1 MQTPI
6 QHVYRSSHEGD
17 GLFYAW
23 FLSMHTRVDIILCSR
38 KSEEELL
45 LTVDHIYDTL
55 CQLEKTANYYDP
67 TSELARV
74 NRMAATSPVVLSEE
88 LYAMID
94 LCLEYNKKTL
104 GCFDITV
111 LSNNYDRN
119 TIHSVQL
126 SAEERSVFF
135 RQPGVTLNLSGFL
148 KGYALEKIKSIL
160 KESMIENALINMGN
174 SSVLA
179 LGNHPMGKGWKIN
192 FGWAANASTN
202 TATNA
207 TTNAT
212 TDTATNATADTA
224 TNATTD
230 TATDTATAATAANAD
245 NPQSIL
251 LYNEC
256 LTTSGNESSQRK
268 HIISPRSGEFVKGA
282 RQIAVV
288 TADGAIGEILSTG
301 LFAADDEQR
310 EALLAEFSP
319 FLKAH
324 FYIGY

>member
-45 LTVDHIYDTL
+45 LTVNHIYDTL

-135 RQPGVTLNLSGFL
+135 RQSGVTLNLSGFL

-202 TATNA
+202 ASTN
-207 TTNAT
+207 
-212 TDTATNATADTA
+212 TATNATADTA
-224 TNATTD
+224 T
-230 TATDTATAATAANAD
+230 TAATDASANTD

-288 TADGAIGEILSTG
+288 TADGSIGEILSTG

-324 FYIGY
+324 FCIGY

>member
-1 MQTPI
+1 MQTTI

-23 FLSMHTRVDIILCSR
+23 FLSMHTRVDIILCNR

-45 LTVDHIYDTL
+45 LTVNHVYDVL

-67 TSELARV
+67 TSELAYV

-94 LCLEYNKKTL
+94 LCLEYNIKTL

-192 FGWAANASTN
+192 FGWTANASTNVATNASTN

-207 TTNAT
+207 T
-212 TDTATNATADTA
+212 ADTA
-224 TNATTD
+224 T
-230 TATDTATAATAANAD
+230 TAATDASANAD

-288 TADGAIGEILSTG
+288 TADGSIGEILSTG

>member
-1 MQTPI
+1 MQTTI
-6 QHVYRSSHEGD
+6 QHVYKSSREGD

-45 LTVDHIYDTL
+45 LTVNHIYDIL

-67 TSELARV
+67 TSELAYV
-74 NRMAATSPVVLSEE
+74 NRTAATSPVVLSEE

-94 LCLEYNKKTL
+94 LCLKYNIKTL

-126 SAEERSVFF
+126 SAEERSIFF

-202 TATNA
+202 ASTN
-207 TTNAT
+207 
-212 TDTATNATADTA
+212 
-224 TNATTD
+224 
-230 TATDTATAATAANAD
+230 TATDTAATDASANTD

-288 TADGAIGEILSTG
+288 TVDGSIGEILSTG

>member
-23 FLSMHTRVDIILCSR
+23 FLSMHTRVDIILCNR

-45 LTVDHIYDTL
+45 LTVNHIYDVL

-67 TSELARV
+67 TSELAYV

-135 RQPGVTLNLSGFL
+135 RQSGVTLNLSGFL

-202 TATNA
+202 ASTNV
-207 TTNAT
+207 
-212 TDTATNATADTA
+212 ATNATADTA
-224 TNATTD
+224 TNASTNATTD
-230 TATDTATAATAANAD
+230 TAATDASANTD

-288 TADGAIGEILSTG
+288 TADGSIGEILSTG

>member
-1 MQTPI
+1 MQTTI

-45 LTVDHIYDTL
+45 LTVNHIYDVL

-67 TSELARV
+67 TSELAYV

-94 LCLEYNKKTL
+94 LCLEYNIKTL

-202 TATNA
+202 TAT
-207 TTNAT
+207 
-212 TDTATNATADTA
+212 DTATT
-224 TNATTD
+224 
-230 TATDTATAATAANAD
+230 TAATDASANAD

-288 TADGAIGEILSTG
+288 TADGSIGEILSTG

>member
-6 QHVYRSSHEGD
+6 QHVYRSSREGD

-45 LTVDHIYDTL
+45 LTVNHIYDVL

-67 TSELARV
+67 TSELAYV
-74 NRMAATSPVVLSEE
+74 NRTAATSPVVLREE

-192 FGWAANASTN
+192 FGWTANAS
-202 TATNA
+202 TNA

-212 TDTATNATADTA
+212 TDT
-224 TNATTD
+224 TTD
-230 TATDTATAATAANAD
+230 TAATDASANTD

-268 HIISPRSGEFVKGA
+268 HIISPRSGEFVEGA

-288 TADGAIGEILSTG
+288 TADGSIGEILSTG

>member
-38 KSEEELL
+38 KSKEELL
-45 LTVDHIYDTL
+45 LTVNHIYNVL
-55 CQLEKTANYYDP
+55 CRLEKTANYYDP
-67 TSELARV
+67 TSELAYV

-192 FGWAANASTN
+192 FGWAANAS
-202 TATNA
+202 ANA
-207 TTNAT
+207 S
-212 TDTATNATADTA
+212 
-224 TNATTD
+224 TD
-230 TATDTATAATAANAD
+230 TATDTAATDASANTD

-288 TADGAIGEILSTG
+288 TADGSIGEILSTG